1 MSLNEYHT
9 KRNFKNTPEPS
20 GVRRRR
26 SDAQQQRDK
35 KGLLRFVVQKH
46 DASRL
51 HYDFRLETTDGVLLS
66 WAVPKGPSL
75 DPRQKRLAVETED
88 HPLDYIDFEGVIP
101 EGNYGAGT
109 VIVWDRGTYATERD
123 IREQFR
129 EGKISFTLNG
139 TKIKGSFTL
148 IRIRQRH
155 KQWLLIK
162 SNNDDDNNNHH
173 HSSAT
178 SKPDLTVTSPE
189 SVLTGRTN
197 DELARKNHPAQ
208 EASEKKEGRRR
219 WQLLVD
225 NNINVKKEKNSQ
237 FPQSVKPMLAGHT
250 DRPFDNKDWVFEVK
264 WDGVRAILLHNKA
277 KAITE
282 LQSRNGKDITH
293 RYPEIIDAIGTAI
306 KSDESIVL
314 DGEIVVL
321 NKEGIPDFQMHQ
333 KRMNVESQ
341 RDIQFLSNEIPAT
354 YFVFDILYVDGRNV
368 EELQLLDRR
377 KILNSVIAE
386 GSKRIRVSE
395 YIQEKGKALFKSVI
409 ESHLEGI
416 VAKNKHSKYHQGLRS
431 YAWLIKGI
439 LTQDCIVIGYTKGEG
454 NRQDYFGS
462 LILAAY
468 DNRGR
473 LRFIGHS
480 GSGFGF
486 DQLKETL
493 AVMQRLKTHNNFCPV
508 LGSVPYTN
516 SKLTWLRPE
525 LVAEVKFNGWTQDLI
540 MRAAIFLR
548 FRYDKQPTECLIE
561 EQKQGLQR
569 ERDHEDIII
578 ENRESKK
585 GEEAEEKGCSVSS
598 SSSSTTT
605 TTPELKFSNLDKV
618 YWPSTGGLKKELT
631 KGDLIEYYDKV
642 SKYIL
647 PNLQDRPLSLKR
659 YPDGITGKSFY
670 HKNWIQEKPHFATTV
685 QVFSESKNS
694 IITYLICN
702 NKETLLWLANL
713 GCIEMHSW
721 YSRVRDFNACS
732 DTANSSNPAP
742 LDEQNCGLD
751 TPDFVVFD
759 LDPYIYSGKEKE
771 AEEPEYN
778 VKGFKATVDVALDL
792 KDLLGELHID
802 SYVKTSGKTGLHVFI
817 PVAPIYSYN
826 QTRTFAEIIGKMLSR
841 RNPGKITMEWNSSNR
856 IGKVFFDYNQNAKG
870 KTLASIFSVRPTPSA
885 SVSMPVEWRKLS
897 DIQPADFTLVNVP
910 GILSTKGG
918 NAWNTIYQKKQDLLK
933 MIQQAS

>member
-1 MSLNEYHT
+1 MPLNEYNE

-20 GVRRRR
+20 GVTN
-26 SDAQQQRDK
+26 DTLQRGKK
-35 KGLLRFVVQKH
+35 KGILRFVIQKH

-51 HYDFRLETTDGVLLS
+51 HYDFRLETRDGVLLS

-88 HPLDYIDFEGVIP
+88 HPLDYIDFEGIIP

-109 VIVWDRGTYATERD
+109 VIVWDTGTYTTERD
-123 IREQFR
+123 IRQQFQD
-129 EGKISFTLNG
+129 GKISFTLNG
-139 TKIKGSFTL
+139 TKIKGSFAL
-148 IRIRQRH
+148 IRIRQRQ

-162 SNNDDDNNNHH
+162 SDDDY
-173 HSSAT
+173 SSAT
-178 SKPDLTVTSPE
+178 SEPDLTVTSPE

-197 DELARKNHPAQ
+197 NELAKNPAG
-208 EASEKKEGRRR
+208 EKRSEKKKEGQGR
-219 WQLLVD
+219 LLLLLLD
-225 NNINVKKEKNSQ
+225 NNINVKKTSQ
-237 FPQSVKPMLAGHT
+237 FPQSVKPMLAGHIDT
-250 DRPFDNKDWVFEVK
+250 PFDNKDWVFEVK
-264 WDGVRAILLHNKA
+264 WDGVRAILLHDKA
-277 KAITE
+277 KEAITE
-282 LQSRNGKDITH
+282 IQSRNGKNITH
-293 RYPEIIDAIGTAI
+293 RYPEITKAIGTVV
-306 KSDESIVL
+306 KSNESIVL

-341 RDIQFLSNEIPAT
+341 RDIEFLSNEIPAT
-354 YFVFDILYVDGRNV
+354 YFVFDILYINGRNV
-368 EELQLLDRR
+368 EELQLSDRR

-386 GSKRIRVSE
+386 GSKRIRISE
-395 YIQEKGKALFKSVI
+395 YIEEKGKALFKSVI
-409 ESHLEGI
+409 ERHLEGI
-416 VAKNKHSKYHQGLRS
+416 VAKDKHSKYHQGIRS
-431 YAWLIKGI
+431 SAWLKIKGI
-439 LTQDCIVIGYTKGEG
+439 LTQDCIVVGYTKGEG

-468 DNRGR
+468 DDIGK

-493 AVMQRLKTHNNFCPV
+493 IVMQRLRTENNFCP
-508 LGSVPYTN
+508 LDSIPYTN
-516 SKLTWLRPE
+516 SKPTWLRPE
-525 LVAEVKFNGWTQDLI
+525 LTAEVKFSGWTQDLI
-540 MRAAIFLR
+540 MRAPIFLR
-548 FRYDKQPTECLIE
+548 FRYDKRPTECLIE
-561 EQKQGLQR
+561 QVQQEI
-569 ERDHEDIII
+569 DHDIII
-578 ENRESKK
+578 GNKVLKK
-585 GEEAEEKGCSVSS
+585 EGETEEKGY
-598 SSSSTTT
+598 TMPTPPP
-605 TTPELKFSNLDKV
+605 PELKFSNLDKI
-618 YWPSTGGLKKELT
+618 YWPSTGRLKRELT

-647 PNLQDRPLSLKR
+647 PHLQNRPLSLKR

-670 HKNWIQEKPHFATTV
+670 HKNWIQEKPDFAKTI
-685 QVFSESKNS
+685 QVFSESKND
-694 IITYLICN
+694 TVNYLICN

-721 YSRVRDFNACS
+721 YSRVHDFDACNSTAANCS
-732 DTANSSNPAP
+732 DPLP
-742 LDEQNCGLD
+742 LDEQKCGLD

-771 AEEPEYN
+771 GEEPEYN

-817 PVAPIYSYN
+817 PVAPIYGYT

-856 IGKVFFDYNQNAKG
+856 KGKVFFDYNQNAKG
-870 KTLASIFSVRPTPSA
+870 KTLASIFSVRPTISA
-885 SVSMPVEWRKLS
+885 SVSMPVEWRELS
-897 DIQPADFTLVNVP
+897 YIQPADFTLVNVP
-910 GILSTKGG
+910 EILSSKGG
-918 NAWNTIYQKKQDLLK
+918 DAWSTIYQKKQDLLK

>member
-20 GVRRRR
+20 GVRR
-26 SDAQQQRDK
+26 SDVQQRDK
-35 KGLLRFVVQKH
+35 KGTLRFVIQKH

-51 HYDFRLETTDGVLLS
+51 HYDFRLETKDGVLLS

-109 VIVWDRGTYATERD
+109 VIVWDIGTYATERD

-129 EGKISFTLNG
+129 EGKISFRLNG

-162 SNNDDDNNNHH
+162 SNEDDDYYDY

-178 SKPDLTVTSPE
+178 SRPDVTVTSPE

-197 DELARKNHPAQ
+197 DELAKKNQPAQ
-208 EASEKKEGRRR
+208 KGLEKKGGPVRRL
-219 WQLLVD
+219 LLVD
-225 NNINVKKEKNSQ
+225 NNINVKKENNSQ
-237 FPQSVKPMLAGHT
+237 FPQSIKPMLAGHS
-250 DRPFDNKDWVFEVK
+250 DRPFDDKNWVFEVK

-293 RYPEIIDAIGTAI
+293 RYPEITNAINAAI

-321 NKEGIPDFQMHQ
+321 NKEGVPDFQMHQ

-341 RDIQFLSNEIPAT
+341 RDIQFLSNETPAT

-377 KILNSVIAE
+377 KILDSVIAE
-386 GSKRIRVSE
+386 DSKRIRISE
-395 YIQEKGKALFKSVI
+395 YIEEKGKALFKSVI

-431 YAWLIKGI
+431 SAWLKIKGI

-468 DNRGR
+468 DNRGK
-473 LRFIGHS
+473 LHFIGHS

-493 AVMQRLKTHNNFCPV
+493 IVMQRLKTHNNFCPV
-508 LGSVPYTN
+508 DSVPYTN
-516 SKLTWLRPE
+516 SKPTWLRPE
-525 LVAEVKFNGWTQDLI
+525 LVAEVKFSGWTQDLI
-540 MRAAIFLR
+540 MRAPIFLR
-548 FRYDKQPTECLIE
+548 FRYDKQPTECLLEVE
-561 EQKQGLQR
+561 EQQLPQQ
-569 ERDHEDIII
+569 EIHQEDIII
-578 ENRESKK
+578 GNRGSKK
-585 GEEAEEKGCSVSS
+585 QGETEEKGYTMSS
-598 SSSSTTT
+598 SLSSS
-605 TTPELKFSNLDKV
+605 PRKLKFSNLDKV
-618 YWPSTGGLKKELT
+618 YWPSTGRLKKELT

-647 PNLQDRPLSLKR
+647 PHLENRPLSLKR

-670 HKNWIQEKPHFATTV
+670 HKNWIQEKPDFAKTI
-685 QVFSESKNS
+685 QVFSESKNG
-694 IITYLICN
+694 IINYLICN

-721 YSRVRDFNACS
+721 YSRVYDFNACNS
-732 DTANSSNPAP
+732 TVNSSNPSP

-771 AEEPEYN
+771 GEEPEYN

-792 KDLLGELHID
+792 KDLLSEFHID

-817 PVAPIYSYN
+817 PVAPIYRYN
-826 QTRTFAEIIGKMLSR
+826 QTRTFAEVIGKMLSR

-856 IGKVFFDYNQNAKG
+856 KGKVFFDYNQNAKG
-870 KTLASIFSVRPTPSA
+870 KTLASIFSVRPTVSA

-918 NAWNTIYQKKQDLLK
+918 NAWNSVYQKKQDLLK

>member
-1 MSLNEYHT
+1 MPLNEYNE

-20 GVRRRR
+20 GVTN
-26 SDAQQQRDK
+26 DTLQRGKK
-35 KGLLRFVVQKH
+35 KGILRFVIQKH

-51 HYDFRLETTDGVLLS
+51 HYDFRLETRDGVLLS

-88 HPLDYIDFEGVIP
+88 HPLDYIDFEGIIP

-109 VIVWDRGTYATERD
+109 VIVWDTGTYTTERD
-123 IREQFR
+123 IRQQFQD
-129 EGKISFTLNG
+129 GKISFTLNG
-139 TKIKGSFTL
+139 TKIKGSFAL
-148 IRIRQRH
+148 IRIRQRQ

-162 SNNDDDNNNHH
+162 SDDDY
-173 HSSAT
+173 SSAT
-178 SKPDLTVTSPE
+178 SEPDLTVTSPE

-197 DELARKNHPAQ
+197 NELAKNPAG
-208 EASEKKEGRRR
+208 EKRSEKKKEGQGR
-219 WQLLVD
+219 LLLLLLD
-225 NNINVKKEKNSQ
+225 NNINVKKTSQ
-237 FPQSVKPMLAGHT
+237 FPQSVKPMLAGHIDT
-250 DRPFDNKDWVFEVK
+250 PFDNKDWVFEVK
-264 WDGVRAILLHNKA
+264 WDGVRAILLHDKA
-277 KAITE
+277 KEAITE
-282 LQSRNGKDITH
+282 IQSRNGKNITH
-293 RYPEIIDAIGTAI
+293 RYPEITKAIGTVV
-306 KSDESIVL
+306 KSNESIVL

-341 RDIQFLSNEIPAT
+341 RDIEFLSNEIPAT
-354 YFVFDILYVDGRNV
+354 YFVFDILYINGRNV
-368 EELQLLDRR
+368 EELQLSDRR

-386 GSKRIRVSE
+386 GSKRIRISE
-395 YIQEKGKALFKSVI
+395 YIEEKGKALFKSVI
-409 ESHLEGI
+409 ERHLEGI
-416 VAKNKHSKYHQGLRS
+416 VAKDKHSKYHQGIRS
-431 YAWLIKGI
+431 SAWLKIKGI
-439 LTQDCIVIGYTKGEG
+439 LTQDCIVVGYTKGEG

-468 DNRGR
+468 DDLGK

-493 AVMQRLKTHNNFCPV
+493 TVMQRLRTENNFCP
-508 LGSVPYTN
+508 LDSIPYTN
-516 SKLTWLRPE
+516 SKPTWLRPE
-525 LVAEVKFNGWTQDLI
+525 LTAEVKFSGWTQDLI
-540 MRAAIFLR
+540 MRAPIFLR
-548 FRYDKQPTECLIE
+548 FRYDKRPTECLIE
-561 EQKQGLQR
+561 QLQQ
-569 ERDHEDIII
+569 EIDHDIII
-578 ENRESKK
+578 GNKVLKK
-585 GEEAEEKGCSVSS
+585 EGETEEKGY
-598 SSSSTTT
+598 TMPTPRP
-605 TTPELKFSNLDKV
+605 PELKFSNLDKI
-618 YWPSTGGLKKELT
+618 YWPSTGRLKRELT

-647 PNLQDRPLSLKR
+647 PHLQNRPLSLKR

-670 HKNWIQEKPHFATTV
+670 HKNWIQEKPNFAKTI
-685 QVFSESKNS
+685 QVFSESKND
-694 IITYLICN
+694 IVNYLICN

-721 YSRVRDFNACS
+721 YSRVLDFNACNSTAANCS
-732 DTANSSNPAP
+732 DPLP
-742 LDEQNCGLD
+742 LDEQKCGLD

-771 AEEPEYN
+771 GEEPEYN

-817 PVAPIYSYN
+817 PVAPIYGYT

-856 IGKVFFDYNQNAKG
+856 KGKVFFDYNQNAKG
-870 KTLASIFSVRPTPSA
+870 KTLASIFSVRPTISA
-885 SVSMPVEWRKLS
+885 SVSMPVEWRELS
-897 DIQPADFTLVNVP
+897 YIQPADFTLVNVP
-910 GILSTKGG
+910 EILSSKGG
-918 NAWNTIYQKKQDLLK
+918 DAWSTIYQKKQDLLK
-933 MIQQAS
+933 MIQQTS

>member
-1 MSLNEYHT
+1 MSINEYNA

-20 GVRRRR
+20 GVA
-26 SDAQQQRDK
+26 SDTAQRGR
-35 KGLLRFVVQKH
+35 KGILRFVIQKH

-51 HYDFRLETTDGVLLS
+51 HYDFRLETRDGVLLS

-109 VIVWDRGTYATERD
+109 VIVWDTGTYTTERD
-123 IREQFR
+123 IRQQFHD
-129 EGKISFTLNG
+129 GKISFTLNG
-139 TKIKGSFTL
+139 TKIKGLFAL

-162 SNNDDDNNNHH
+162 SDDDDDDY
-173 HSSAT
+173 SSAK
-178 SKPDLTVTSPE
+178 SEPDLTVTSPE

-197 DELARKNHPAQ
+197 DQLAKNRAGQ
-208 EASEKKEGRRR
+208 KRSGKKEGQR
-219 WQLLVD
+219 LLLLLLD
-225 NNINVKKEKNSQ
+225 NNINLKKNSQ

-250 DRPFDNKDWVFEVK
+250 DTPFDNKDWVFEVK

-277 KAITE
+277 KEAITE
-282 LQSRNGKDITH
+282 IQSRNGKNITH
-293 RYPEIIDAIGTAI
+293 RYPEITKAIGTVV
-306 KSDESIVL
+306 KSNESIVL

-341 RDIQFLSNEIPAT
+341 RDIELLSNEIPAT
-354 YFVFDILYVDGRNV
+354 YFVFDILYIDGRNV
-368 EELQLLDRR
+368 EELHLSDRR

-386 GSKRIRVSE
+386 GSKRIRISE
-395 YIQEKGKALFKSVI
+395 YIEEKGKALFKSVI
-409 ESHLEGI
+409 ERHLEGI
-416 VAKNKHSKYHQGLRS
+416 VAKDKHSKYHQGLRS
-431 YAWLIKGI
+431 SAWLKIKGI
-439 LTQDCIVIGYTKGEG
+439 LTQDCVVVGYTQGEG

-468 DNRGR
+468 DDRGK

-493 AVMQRLKTHNNFCPV
+493 TVMQRLTTDNNFCPV
-508 LGSVPYTN
+508 DSVPYTN
-516 SKLTWLRPE
+516 SKPTWLRPE
-525 LVAEVKFNGWTQDLI
+525 LVAEVKFSGWTQDLI
-540 MRAAIFLR
+540 MRAPIFLR
-548 FRYDKQPTECLIE
+548 FRYDKQPTECFIE
-561 EQKQGLQR
+561 QVQQEI
-569 ERDHEDIII
+569 DCDIIG
-578 ENRESKK
+578 NGVTKK
-585 GEEAEEKGCSVSS
+585 EEEEEEEEEYSLPPS
-598 SSSSTTT
+598 
-605 TTPELKFSNLDKV
+605 EQNFSNLDKI
-618 YWPSTGGLKKELT
+618 YWSSTGRLKKELT
-631 KGDLIEYYDKV
+631 KRDLVEYYDKV

-647 PNLQDRPLSLKR
+647 PHLQNRPLSLKR
-659 YPDGITGKSFY
+659 YPDGIRGKSFY
-670 HKNWIQEKPHFATTV
+670 HKNWIQEKPDFVKTIR
-685 QVFSESKNS
+685 VFSESKND
-694 IITYLICN
+694 IINYLICN

-713 GCIEMHSW
+713 GCIETHSW
-721 YSRVRDFNACS
+721 YSRVHDFNACNS
-732 DTANSSNPAP
+732 TANCSDPAP
-742 LDEQNCGLD
+742 LDEQKCGLD
-751 TPDFVVFD
+751 TPDFIVFD

-771 AEEPEYN
+771 GEEPEYN

-792 KDLLGELHID
+792 KDLLGEFHID

-817 PVAPIYSYN
+817 PVAPIYGYN

-856 IGKVFFDYNQNAKG
+856 KGKVFFDYNQNAKG
-870 KTLASIFSVRPTPSA
+870 KTLASIFSVRPTISA
-885 SVSMPVEWRKLS
+885 SVSMPVEWKELS

-910 GILSTKGG
+910 EILSAKRG
-918 NAWNTIYQKKQDLLK
+918 NAWSNIYQKKQDLLK
-933 MIQQAS
+933 MIQQASF

>member
-1 MSLNEYHT
+1 MPLNEYNV

-20 GVRRRR
+20 GVTN
-26 SDAQQQRDK
+26 DTLQRGKK
-35 KGLLRFVVQKH
+35 KGILRFVIQKH

-51 HYDFRLETTDGVLLS
+51 HYDFRLETRDGVLLS

-88 HPLDYIDFEGVIP
+88 HPLDYIHFEGVIP

-109 VIVWDRGTYATERD
+109 VIVWDTGTYTTERD
-123 IREQFR
+123 IRQQFQD
-129 EGKISFTLNG
+129 GKISFTLNG
-139 TKIKGSFTL
+139 TKIKGSFAL
-148 IRIRQRH
+148 IRIRQRQ

-162 SNNDDDNNNHH
+162 SDDDY
-173 HSSAT
+173 SSAT
-178 SKPDLTVTSPE
+178 SEPDLTVTSPE

-197 DELARKNHPAQ
+197 NELAKNPAG
-208 EASEKKEGRRR
+208 EKRSEKKKEGQGR
-219 WQLLVD
+219 LLLLLLLD
-225 NNINVKKEKNSQ
+225 NNINVKKTSQ
-237 FPQSVKPMLAGHT
+237 FPQSVKPMLAGHIDT
-250 DRPFDNKDWVFEVK
+250 PFDNKDWVFEVK
-264 WDGVRAILLHNKA
+264 WDGVRAILLHDKA
-277 KAITE
+277 KEAITE
-282 LQSRNGKDITH
+282 IQSRNGKNITH
-293 RYPEIIDAIGTAI
+293 RYPEITKAIGTVV
-306 KSDESIVL
+306 KSNESIVL

-341 RDIQFLSNEIPAT
+341 RDIEFLSNEIPAT
-354 YFVFDILYVDGRNV
+354 YFVFDILYINGRNV
-368 EELQLLDRR
+368 EELQLSDRR

-386 GSKRIRVSE
+386 GSKRIRISE
-395 YIQEKGKALFKSVI
+395 YIEEKGKALFKSVI
-409 ESHLEGI
+409 ERHLEGI
-416 VAKNKHSKYHQGLRS
+416 VAKDKHSKYHQGIRS
-431 YAWLIKGI
+431 SAWLKIKGI
-439 LTQDCIVIGYTKGEG
+439 LTQDCIVVGYTKGEG

-468 DNRGR
+468 DDLGK

-493 AVMQRLKTHNNFCPV
+493 TVMQRLRTENNFCP
-508 LGSVPYTN
+508 LDSIPYTN
-516 SKLTWLRPE
+516 SKPTWLRPE
-525 LVAEVKFNGWTQDLI
+525 LTAEVKFSGWTQDLI
-540 MRAAIFLR
+540 MRAPIFLR
-548 FRYDKQPTECLIE
+548 FRYDKRPTECLIE
-561 EQKQGLQR
+561 QLQQ
-569 ERDHEDIII
+569 EIDHDIII
-578 ENRESKK
+578 GNKVLKK
-585 GEEAEEKGCSVSS
+585 EGETEEKGY
-598 SSSSTTT
+598 TMPTPRP
-605 TTPELKFSNLDKV
+605 PELKFSNLDKI
-618 YWPSTGGLKKELT
+618 YWPSTGRLKRELT

-647 PNLQDRPLSLKR
+647 PHLQNRPLSLKR

-670 HKNWIQEKPHFATTV
+670 HKNWIQEKPDFAKTI
-685 QVFSESKNS
+685 QVFSESKND
-694 IITYLICN
+694 TVNYLICN

-721 YSRVRDFNACS
+721 YSRVHDFNACNSTAANCS
-732 DTANSSNPAP
+732 DPAP
-742 LDEQNCGLD
+742 LDEQKCGLD

-771 AEEPEYN
+771 GEEPEYN

-817 PVAPIYSYN
+817 PVAPIYGYT

-856 IGKVFFDYNQNAKG
+856 KGKVFFDYNQNAKG
-870 KTLASIFSVRPTPSA
+870 KTLASIFSVRPTISA
-885 SVSMPVEWRKLS
+885 SVSMPVEWRELS
-897 DIQPADFTLVNVP
+897 YIQPADFTLVNVP
-910 GILSTKGG
+910 EILSSKGG
-918 NAWNTIYQKKQDLLK
+918 DAWSTIYQKKQDLLK